1 MDENL
6 YKIIKCTLKQFLAV
20 CYRLNVYYGHT
31 DSRAVVVRRGFNS
44 SPCLAEWL
52 AAYDKLRSWANREA
66 GAAAA
71 RSKLK
76 ASKDIQQDVHRK
88 IASTVLS
95 LKDHLSRVDDIVL
108 EATDEFRA
116 LTPAVGVT
124 FTNPFDGGKEI
135 PAGRPE
141 GMDEREKELKT
152 LVWPHLNHALK
163 RVKET
168 TTILQGYSEVIVDW
182 YKTP

>member
-6 YKIIKCTLKQFLAV
+6 YKIIKCTLKSFLAV
-20 CYRLNVYYGHT
+20 AYRLNVYYGHT
-31 DSRAVVVRRGFNS
+31 DSRARIVHRGFNS

-52 AAYDKLRSWANREA
+52 DAYDKLRSWANREG

-71 RSKLK
+71 RTKLK
-76 ASKDIQQDVHRK
+76 ASMDIQHDVHRK

-95 LKDHLSRVDDIVL
+95 LREHLVRVDAIVL
-108 EATDEFRA
+108 EATDDWRDI
-116 LTPAVGVT
+116 TPAINVT

-135 PAGRPE
+135 PAGQPE
-141 GMDEREKELKT
+141 GMAEREREQKL
-152 LVWPHLNHALK
+152 LVWPHLKCALV
-163 RVKET
+163 RVRET